1 MPTDS
6 AHYQTYH
13 AHQTGATARHVNCE
27 LNELRMLFK
36 YSYLLMGEKEN
47 RWYEMESNDKVVM
60 MMDKACKDETVAR
73 AVERM
78 WRK

>member
-1 MPTDS
+1 
-6 AHYQTYH
+6 
-13 AHQTGATARHVNCE
+13 
-27 LNELRMLFK
+27 
-36 YSYLLMGEKEN
+36 MGEKEN